1 MILSACGLKCDECEH
16 YNKSCTGCINVKG
29 STFWAKEMMP
39 NKVCPMYDCAVN
51 KKGYRNCDEC
61 SELPCQLFMNMKDP
75 SSTEEQHLASIGQR
89 VRLLRSSEA

>member
-51 KKGYRNCDEC
+51 KKGYRNCGEY